1 MAEMAGGRRTLTIE
15 EATLLSGAQATHAV
29 GLQQGAYAMAASPT
43 IDRQT
48 FTVEEAA
55 ALLGIG
61 RNSAYQAIARGEL
74 PALRLGRRLLV
85 PRAALE
91 RHLAEGGAVER
102 DAPRRRRS

>member
-1 MAEMAGGRRTLTIE
+1 MST
-15 EATLLSGAQATHAV
+15 
-29 GLQQGAYAMAASPT
+29 SPT

-55 ALLGIG
+55 TLLGIG

-91 RHLAEGGAVER
+91 RHLAESGAVER

>member
-1 MAEMAGGRRTLTIE
+1 MAMPSA
-15 EATLLSGAQATHAV
+15 
-29 GLQQGAYAMAASPT
+29 

-48 FTVEEAA
+48 LTVGEVATI
-55 ALLGIG
+55 LGIG

-91 RHLAEGGAVER
+91 RHLAEGGAAEHA
-102 DAPRRRRS
+102 APGRRRA